1 VVPHEDLI
9 GFNEHGKTKVWL
21 NRNHSLNYADR
32 RFQGEEYQL
41 VSRRVQVLFEL
52 IEQRAR
58 YVLLP
63 PVIKEEIYQPISS
76 HLSALKAIEKF
87 AYY

>member
-1 VVPHEDLI
+1 M
-9 GFNEHGKTKVWL
+9 
-21 NRNHSLNYADR
+21 
-32 RFQGEEYQL
+32 
-41 VSRRVQVLFEL
+41 LFEM